1 MNRIEKHG
9 TVNKMFS
16 FVTNVLFFLCR
27 LQYDIVCG
35 VSSDGKVAK
44 MNGEIQNVPITT
56 LAGIASLTD
65 CKSNDFISIL
75 LLTILAFNFV
85 CTLAK
90 VYVLC
95 SHNVLHEFIT
105 VA

>member
-1 MNRIEKHG
+1 MSRIEKHG

-27 LQYDIVCG
+27 PQYDIVCG

-65 CKSNDFISIL
+65 CKSNDFISKYFYSLYSYSIL
-75 LLTILAFNFV
+75 YA
-85 CTLAK
+85 
-90 VYVLC
+90 
-95 SHNVLHEFIT
+95 H
-105 VA
+105 